1 MFSVAPTPVAASG
14 PLFVIFNCTLNPPL
28 RNGSRLSESEAAR
41 STLLA
46 KSGSVRRE
54 SRETAIVRSIRVV
67 IREDGWDCLG
77 QPLPGG
83 RAASGLRRAA
93 GRSRGF
99 PARRLPLAAR
109 PLGYLHP

>member
-14 PLFVIFNCTLNPPL
+14 PLLVIFNWTLNPPL
-28 RNGSRLSESEAAR
+28 RNGSRLNESDAAR

-54 SRETAIVRSIRVV
+54 RRETASVRSIRLV
-67 IREDGWDCLG
+67 IREDAWDCLVG
-77 QPLPGG
+77 ER

-99 PARRLPLAAR
+99 HARRSPQPAR
-109 PLGYLHP
+109 PLWHPHPVA